1 MKTNRFKLAPLLA
14 LACLFGNLTAQNE
27 PGFKFEPKGPNE
39 DKPVIIDEGRG
50 NQPVKKE
57 ELRLTGEW
65 EVFFGGKP
73 SGIYLDLRQISFRVH
88 GNYGDIKPNKKLDIH
103 KGQEFFRASIQGNI
117 GKGEILLRKL
127 NKDTKALEKEMSP
140 FRFKILDEG
149 ERLDCEIG
157 GDKIKKEASKFE
169 LRRIARVKS
178 FRLLVKTPD
187 GFQPANKIIQDMPMA
202 IEAELSSPSKKK
214 FPITLKSGAT
224 TLKLDASYVPRKES
238 KGDVFKLAA
247 RTPLFLPTF
256 GNQFGV
262 EESDKKKAKEE
273 FGRAPTEE
281 DWKSLEGIWRAGYID
296 KELGEVNGWAEF
308 KPGGRTKFSYQ
319 HPENEYWSELSLAK
333 VGILEGSDE
342 KMKRKWKFKFEG
354 RGVVGEKVEPT
365 KKEELKQLLLPTN
378 VPPVEITHE
387 KLKASLEVERAE
399 WADYDTVF
407 LELNQQPS
415 EGLMIF
421 DWRYTASRETERD
434 RLGFGRVGSLEVE
447 EPNSRVGT
455 MRGREAWMKNSPNI
469 LASFCTEDQTGYIKT
484 PLYDYP
490 VPRYRYGTNKQKVVK
505 NGKLQDETIDANK
518 GIRREVFI
526 VATDIPENVDQPIR
540 LKADESSGVSFYKVI
555 AKGPEGKLT
564 NSDALKKAWQTYR
577 ESQKAAADNGSKKAS
592 SSGELEKL
600 SQSPPMGIL
609 VHAMLKDKADPGI
622 QMFTLN
628 DIAGE
633 WNLQFGDTVAQPQWL
648 RRIAIGE
655 TGEASEWEQVAVAFR
670 PETVRIA
677 LVSKQAIKAEEE
689 IMAMLMVGSKRV
701 EYNKDS
707 QGKPNYKIPLKP
719 DPNEKNRYVSPP
731 INLISK
737 QGLAKAKEANPSG
750 FFVVCD
756 KDDFITAQFQPRTRY
771 TIAPRSAKLKVAIT
785 PDSMNALWKAALK
798 KAADAAG
805 QPIDDWDAVA
815 RGEAEEV
822 TNYILT
828 NLVIP
833 GESVERSLKIR
844 IGDHAAMLLL
854 RDVFVEMMNEQLA
867 DWRRNQS
874 PKKISAIFRGQRTAI
889 AGRRSPLSYYK
900 IPLQKLPQFRGT
912 KHDDEIYLYQI
923 FDDFDMKRDYGFKG
937 VQYSLEESAFT
948 YAWKNYGADMQKS
961 INDAASLKVADVRGL
976 LELTGYSFQPI
987 VVRLLPRLMKLE
999 TNAAAQ
1005 TNRWVPDRIARAY
1018 VKSLETI
1025 GAAVKAQEEYSKADT
1040 SFVLTAASLVTIPLG
1055 NVGGFWSAM
1064 AVAGMSAV
1072 EVGHAVYDDISTQ
1085 WGIDDDIKDEVAK
1098 GAVLGVDRAA
1108 KKQSEKL
1115 AMWQRGLAVGGAAL
1129 GGIADGASALKAL
1142 KGLKSAEVLA
1152 AGAEIMKR
1160 ADIADPTVLRQLSKA
1175 DQAVLKRIAD
1185 EASELAKAG
1194 KTAELTDL
1202 QKAALNQAQELDVI
1216 FKNDAIKEINNLKPK
1231 ELAERAAEVSKK
1243 AGLDDLDGLKNLDEA
1258 DLTALKRVRD
1268 EAEKLRAAGKADDL
1282 TDLQKQALKHGENI
1296 DEAYAGTPKGALK
1309 KKIADRFAEA
1319 SKPVSKEELAE
1330 TATKLEKTA
1339 NDLDE
1344 VGKQAKKQVN
1354 DLKKSYEE
1362 ATEAARKSPSPKATE
1377 DLRKARTAYKEAK
1390 KNSEVVNDLVGDLKQ
1405 RTTAAKKLASEAEAG
1420 KKVRLTAADKRMLNL
1435 KGGRKDLDKFI
1446 KSQKQNPTAAAYS
1459 KQQRDMMRKLSGLKK
1474 SDVDLVEDLVKAN
1487 GGDWSDISK
1496 LAGGNGNDVLNAHRV
1511 AAYRRLKM
1519 NKLADEAMGE
1529 TKKFM
1534 RNAGVDEMDI
1544 ASLER
1549 NAFGSAN
1556 LTSDYDVAI
1565 KGAGAELAVQ
1575 NFNQKVRKLFK
1586 GTESGA
1592 VVDTNLYTDPVYNI
1606 FKQADM
1612 EGKIG
1617 NLSAKQVDKARQF
1630 VFQQMANAKYRILG
1644 NADDAASM
1652 AQWNKFKKNVLDG
1665 VPPSARKS
1673 MEDMM
1678 DQAVG
1683 ARNLAEKRIAD
1694 KLANVADSA
1703 KNVDGNAKLRVTNE
1717 LYGDTLTDIHHYRRM
1732 MDDLDA
1738 VKNGTKDIR
1747 DINLPPALHKPEFA
1761 GQLNEIKKLLD
1772 NDATKARGLAEIDE
1786 LKRQGAINIRSKQG
1800 EALYYASEAY
1810 QTRGTIGHV
1819 VDELQAGGQK
1829 VTVDSLKA
1837 GRNTDAVKNS
1847 KLTRDDYVNSFYENG
1862 GNLMKELNAKH
1873 VLSNDGTLKG
1883 GLDGYKY
1890 NKAGQKVAKYFE
1902 RQLDA
1907 AAKAGVD
1914 MDALFKAN
1922 PELEKLANATIELNK
1937 VRSDPGDFAEVA
1949 KNLFKGSNNAEEAF
1963 VKQALAFN
1971 DLLEGK
1977 VIRNSEILSYAN
1989 KLSDAEKA
1997 VAKKAVKFG
2006 STWEPNVFATGK
2018 GMQFARAI
2026 SDNLGK
2032 ANDDFNNR
2040 QKDEMSL
2047 LAGKE
2052 RLNGQLSADEVK
2064 RLQSFRKQAR
2074 SMRELNTQAAAA
2086 RASGVSSKQL
2096 DDIIDKA
2103 KQSAPNNWQAAAAT
2117 EVNNA
2122 LKKKANTTT
2131 TERMTSGDM
2140 SPFLRDRLGLP
2151 KGIDATNAADLSNQ
2165 LKKSG
2170 KFIQPS
2176 TKPRSLSEL
2185 ASQAEAGRKAIV
2197 MVRDADGKPTWKELR
2212 GISTDSAGRKL
2223 VRIRDAA
2230 SGAEFKMPEALF
2242 NARSNNANHQ
2252 IVVDPFRNADGNIT
2266 LKED

>member
-1 MKTNRFKLAPLLA
+1 MKTKILTLTPALA
-14 LACLFGNLTAQNE
+14 LIALFGSLIAQDP
-27 PGFKFEPKGPNE
+27 PGFDSPKDPE
-39 DKPVIIDEGRG
+39 KPVIVDEGRR
-50 NQPVKKE
+50 PRVEKKE

-88 GNYGDIKPNKKLDIH
+88 GNYGNIKPNKKLDIH
-103 KGQEFFRASIQGNI
+103 KGREFFRASIQGNV

-127 NKDTKALEKEMSP
+127 DKETKELVKEMSP
-140 FRFKILDEG
+140 FRFNILDDG

-157 GDKIKKEASKFE
+157 GDKVKKEASKFE

-187 GFQPANKIIQDMPMA
+187 GFQPANKIIEDMPMV
-202 IEAELSSPSKKK
+202 IEAELTSPSKKS
-214 FPITLKSGAT
+214 FPLTLKSGET
-224 TLKLDASYVPRKES
+224 TLELDATYVPPKETQ
-238 KGDVFKLAA
+238 GQVFKIAA

-256 GNQFGV
+256 GNQIGV
-262 EESDKKKAKEE
+262 KENDKKQEE
-273 FGRAPTEE
+273 EKFGRTPTEE
-281 DWKSLEGIWRAGYID
+281 DWKSLVGLWRAGYVD

-308 KPGGRTKFSYQ
+308 ENNGRGKFSYQ
-319 HPENEYWSELSLAK
+319 HPEKEHWRFINMVMAG
-333 VGILEGSDE
+333 VLESSDP
-342 KMKRKWKFKFEG
+342 KMPRKWKFKFEG
-354 RGVVGEKVEPT
+354 RGVTSDQVKPT
-365 KKEELKQLLLPTN
+365 PKEELKRFLLPTN
-378 VPPVEITHE
+378 VPPVEISHE

-399 WADYDTVF
+399 RADYEVLY
-407 LELNQQPS
+407 LELAQQPGD
-415 EGLMIF
+415 GLMVW
-421 DWRYTASRETERD
+421 DWRYTANRETERD
-434 RLGFGRVGSLEVE
+434 RTGFGRAGDLEVT

-455 MRGREAWMKNSPNI
+455 MRGREAWMKNAPNI
-469 LASFCTEDQTGYIKT
+469 LASFCTENQTGYIKT
-484 PLYDYP
+484 PYYDYP
-490 VPRYRYGTNKQKVVK
+490 VPRYRYGSSKHKVVK
-505 NGKLQDETIDANK
+505 DGKLQDETVDRNK
-518 GIRREVFI
+518 GNRREVFI
-526 VATDIPENVDQPIR
+526 VATDIPEHVERPIR
-540 LKADESSGVSFYKVI
+540 LKADKESGVSFYKVI

-577 ESQKAAADNGSKKAS
+577 ASQKAAAENGSKTAEGS
-592 SSGELEKL
+592 TELEKL

-609 VHAMLKDKADPGI
+609 AHAMLKGTADPGI
-622 QMFTLN
+622 QKFTLN

-633 WNLQFGDTVAQPQWL
+633 WNLEFGDTVAQPQWL
-648 RRIAIGE
+648 RRLATGE
-655 TGEASEWEQVAVAFR
+655 DGEASEWEQVAVAFR

-677 LVSKQAIKAEEE
+677 LVSKQAIKAEEQV
-689 IMAMLMVGSKRV
+689 MASLLVGKNRVVYSKGD
-701 EYNKDS
+701 K
-707 QGKPNYKIPLKP
+707 GKPNYKIPLKP
-719 DPNEKNRYVSPP
+719 DPNEKNRYLSPP

-737 QGLAKAKEANPSG
+737 YGLKKAQEANPSG
-750 FFVVCD
+750 FFVVCG
-756 KDDFITAQFQPRTRY
+756 KDDIITTQFQSRTRY
-771 TIAPRSAKLKVAIT
+771 TITPRTAKLKVAIT
-785 PDSMNALWKAALK
+785 PDNMNALWKAALK

-805 QPIDDWDAVA
+805 QPILDWDAVA

-828 NLVIP
+828 NIVVP
-833 GESVERSLKIR
+833 GESVSRTLKIR

-874 PKKISAIFRGQRTAI
+874 PKKIEAIFRAQRA
-889 AGRRSPLSYYK
+889 ALGGRQSPLSYYK
-900 IPLQKLPQFRGT
+900 IPLQKLRQFRGT
-912 KHDDEIYLYQI
+912 DHDDEVDLYQI
-923 FDDFDMKRDYGFKG
+923 FDDFDMQRDYGYKG
-937 VQYSLEESAFT
+937 PQYALELSAFT
-948 YAWKNYGADMQKS
+948 YAWKNYGSDMLKS
-961 INDAASLKVADVRGL
+961 ISDAKAIKVADVRGL

-987 VVRLLPRLMKLE
+987 VKRLLPRLMKLE

-1005 TNRWVPDRIARAY
+1005 TSRWVPDKIARAY

-1025 GAAVKAQEEYSKADT
+1025 GAAVKTQEEYSAADT
-1040 SFVLTAASLVTIPLG
+1040 NFMLTAVSLVTIPLG

-1072 EVGHAVYDDISTQ
+1072 EVGHALYNDVYQQ
-1085 WGIDDDIKDEVAK
+1085 WDIDDQIKDEVAK
-1098 GAVLGVDRAA
+1098 GVVLGVDRAA
-1108 KKQSEKL
+1108 KKKSEKL
-1115 AMWQRGLAVGGAAL
+1115 ATWQKALSVGGAAV

-1185 EASELAKAG
+1185 EAAELARAG
-1194 KTAELTDL
+1194 KTADLTEL
-1202 QKAALNQAQELDVI
+1202 QKAALNQTQELDVI
-1216 FKNDAIKEINNLKPK
+1216 FKNDAIKEVNNLRPK
-1231 ELAERAAEVSKK
+1231 ELAERTAEVTKK
-1243 AGLDDLDGLKNLDEA
+1243 VGLDDLDGLKNLDEA

-1296 DEAYAGTPKGALK
+1296 DEAYATTPKGALK

-1319 SKPVSKEELAE
+1319 SKPVSKEEITE
-1330 TATKLEKTA
+1330 TAKNLEKTA
-1339 NDLDE
+1339 EELDE
-1344 VGKQAKKQVN
+1344 VGRQAKKQVN
-1354 DLKKSYEE
+1354 ELKKTYEE
-1362 ATEAARKSPSPKATE
+1362 ATEVARKTPTSKATE

-1405 RTTAAKKLASEAEAG
+1405 RTTAAKKLAEEAKAG
-1420 KKVRLTAADKRMLNL
+1420 NPVRLTPGDKRMLNL
-1435 KGGRKDLDKFI
+1435 KGGKQDLDNFI
-1446 KSQKQNPTAAAYS
+1446 KSQKQTPTAAAYS

-1496 LAGGNGNDVLNAHRV
+1496 LAGGSGNDVLNAHRV

-1519 NKLADEAMGE
+1519 NKLADEAMDE
-1529 TKKFM
+1529 TRKFL

-1556 LTSDYDVAI
+1556 LTSDYDVAV

-1644 NADDAASM
+1644 DTNDAASM
-1652 AQWNKFKKNVLDG
+1652 AQWNKFKKNILDG
-1665 VPPSARKS
+1665 VPPDARKA

-1694 KLANVADSA
+1694 KLADVAESA
-1703 KNVDGNAKLRVTNE
+1703 KKVDGNDKLRVTNE

-1761 GQLNEIKKLLD
+1761 NQLNEIKKLLD

-1937 VRSDPGDFAEVA
+1937 VRSNADDFAGVA
-1949 KNLFKGSNNAEEAF
+1949 NNLFKNADNAEEAF

-1971 DLLEGK
+1971 NLLEGK
-1977 VIRNSEILSYAN
+1977 VIQKSEILSYAN
-1989 KLSDAEKA
+1989 MLSDAEKA

-2006 STWEPNVFATGK
+2006 STWEPNVFAAGK
-2018 GMQFARAI
+2018 GLQFTPAI

-2032 ANDDFNNR
+2032 ANDEFNKF
-2040 QKDEMSL
+2040 QQEEMSL

-2052 RLNGQLSADEVK
+2052 RLNGQLSPDEAE
-2064 RLQSFRKQAR
+2064 RLKSFRKQAQ

-2086 RASGVSSKQL
+2086 RSSGVPAAKL
-2096 DDIIDKA
+2096 DQIIDNA
-2103 KQSAPNNWQAAAAT
+2103 KQASPGNWQATAASEVNKALKQKAAT
-2117 EVNNA
+2117 TSV
-2122 LKKKANTTT
+2122 
-2131 TERMTSGDM
+2131 ERMKSGDV
-2140 SPFLRDRLGLP
+2140 SPFLRNRLGLP
-2151 KGIDATNAADLSNQ
+2151 KGNAATNAQDLAAQ
-2165 LKKSG
+2165 LKQAG
-2170 KFIQPS
+2170 KFVQAS
-2176 TKPRSLSEL
+2176 DKPRTLAEL
-2185 ASQAEAGRKAIV
+2185 GTQAEAGRKPLI
-2197 MVRDADGKPTWKELR
+2197 MVRDAEGKATWKELR
-2212 GISTDSAGRKL
+2212 GITKDSAGRKL
-2223 VRIRDAA
+2223 IRIRDAA
-2230 SGAEFKMPEALF
+2230 TGKEFKMPEALF
-2242 NARSNNANHQ
+2242 NARSNNASHQ
-2252 IVVDPFRNADGNIT
+2252 VVIDPFRNADGNIT
-2266 LKED
+2266 LSKND